1 MSDLE
6 KIPSTTESIDQTQKA
21 QAIPPE
27 NFEPNQNQEENK
39 QANDSFIQRISTKT
53 GEIIDYIKTKT
64 SNIQNMNP
72 LSKSDFDINLLTEIK
87 IEDFDNEINKYSKE
101 EKCNKLEKGQ
111 LDNKK
116 LTVVIRNPNFIN
128 DSFFKTS
135 YTLYEIITEEL
146 NFIVNR
152 RYSDFIWLRDCLKS
166 LFPSEIIPLLP
177 KKKMG
182 SKRFQNEFIKKRV
195 EGLQK
200 FLDEILSKEHFKS
213 TECLLDF
220 LSISDRETFEK
231 KMNTVNYKTLA
242 VQNINS
248 LNNLEGNIKVMDFEN
263 ENITIKPKDYYTN
276 VSNYMKTLSFN
287 LDKINYNLHYF
298 QKNMALACKNLDE
311 VEKCFSNLQNIN
323 KKVNLNENLEKILE
337 QYYILSKN
345 WKRVLMNQSLL
356 VKDTVHKGIKEIYNL
371 SDNMIEIL
379 KKEEGIREDYFS
391 KKKKLEQKKE
401 NLWLVKDI
409 EKWEINQNEDT
420 DMTKI
425 YEDKDYAFEKM
436 CYKENEVINN
446 LKGFISYYSYNNQDT
461 FKEFLKEMESWLVSF
476 LEDFV
481 KKFQPTLSDSFD
493 IYSNLTMNL
502 NLE

>member
-1 MSDLE
+1 
-6 KIPSTTESIDQTQKA
+6 
-21 QAIPPE
+21 
-27 NFEPNQNQEENK
+27 
-39 QANDSFIQRISTKT
+39 
-53 GEIIDYIKTKT
+53 
-64 SNIQNMNP
+64 
-72 LSKSDFDINLLTEIK
+72 
-87 IEDFDNEINKYSKE
+87 
-101 EKCNKLEKGQ
+101 
-111 LDNKK
+111 
-116 LTVVIRNPNFIN
+116 
-128 DSFFKTS
+128 
-135 YTLYEIITEEL
+135 
-146 NFIVNR
+146 
-152 RYSDFIWLRDCLKS
+152 
-166 LFPSEIIPLLP
+166 
-177 KKKMG
+177 
-182 SKRFQNEFIKKRV
+182 
-195 EGLQK
+195 
-200 FLDEILSKEHFKS
+200 
-213 TECLLDF
+213 
-220 LSISDRETFEK
+220 
-231 KMNTVNYKTLA
+231 
-242 VQNINS
+242 
-248 LNNLEGNIKVMDFEN
+248 
-263 ENITIKPKDYYTN
+263 
-276 VSNYMKTLSFN
+276 
-287 LDKINYNLHYF
+287 
-298 QKNMALACKNLDE
+298 MALACKNLDE